1 MADQAAF
8 DHVLVQRDDTIATV
22 VLNRPDKL
30 NALTKDM
37 WRRLGD
43 VMAELDDD
51 RSLRCIMLRGAG
63 GKAFS
68 PGNDIGE
75 FEHERS
81 NPMQAKAYGALVNRA
96 MAAVSVCRHPT
107 VALIEGICVGGGLE
121 IAALCDLRICGRSS
135 RFGVPI
141 NRLGL
146 VMAYPEIAGLKALV
160 GRSTAL
166 EILLEGRVFDAAEAK
181 DKGLVSRVVPDDQ
194 VEAEAYAAARR
205 IAAGAPLVNRWHK
218 KFLRRLED
226 PAPLSQAELDEG
238 YACFGTADFQTG
250 YRAFLAK
257 QTPRFE
263 GR

>member
-1 MADQAAF
+1 MSDTLAS
-8 DHVLVQRDDTIATV
+8 DHILVERDGSIASV
-22 VLNRPDKL
+22 VLNRPAKL
-30 NALTKDM
+30 NAMTKGM
-37 WRRLGD
+37 WHRLGD
-43 VMAELDDD
+43 VMAELDGDEG
-51 RSLRCIMLRGAG
+51 LRCIVLRGAG

-75 FEHERS
+75 FAHERS
-81 NPMQAKAYGALVNRA
+81 NPEQAKTYGALVNRA
-96 MAAVSVCRHPT
+96 MAAISACRHPT

-121 IAALCDLRICGRSS
+121 IAALCDMRICGQSS

-146 VMAYPEIAGLKALV
+146 VMAYPEIAGLRALV

-181 DKGLVSRVVPDDQ
+181 DKGLVNRVVPDDQ
-194 VEAEAYAAARR
+194 VEAEAMATARR

-218 KFLRRLED
+218 RFLRRLED

-238 YACFGTADFQTG
+238 YDCFGTADFQTG

-257 QTPRFE
+257 RTPEFE

>member
-1 MADQAAF
+1 MADQAVSE
-8 DHVLVQRDDTIATV
+8 HVLVKRDDAIATV

-30 NALTKDM
+30 NAMTKSM
-37 WRRLGD
+37 WRRLGE
-43 VMAELDDD
+43 VMAELDGDE
-51 RSLRCIMLRGAG
+51 SLRCILLRGAG

-81 NPMQAKAYGALVNRA
+81 NPEQAKAYGALVNRA
-96 MAAVSVCRHPT
+96 MAAILDCRHPT

-121 IAALCDLRICGRSS
+121 IAALCDLRICGQSS

-141 NRLGL
+141 NKLGL

-181 DKGLVSRVVPDDQ
+181 DKGLVTRVVPDGE
-194 VEAEAYAAARR
+194 VEAEATATARR

-238 YACFGTADFQTG
+238 YDCFGTADFQTG